1 MENLHLKNIDQ
12 YANLKTPKQAQNFLL
27 YNLLQISNNK
37 NNIHNITK
45 YIKPELFTKVFPNI
59 KYCYQLVNEDNI
71 EYILDPIQKY
81 LFELFEQNN
90 YFQINKKEKLNNI
103 LNEYNKINHALKNIK
118 FSIYPSDVYNICR
131 MKNEVI
137 LKYTVNKHYRPD
149 KYHSDYQSFKEWIYM
164 DSVQEIINN
173 KFKIIK
179 YFIPK
184 NIYVELIRIE
194 TNKIST
200 LYQNISPYDQ
210 EILIQTIYITNLKN
224 KFQKKYK

>member
-12 YANLKTPKQAQNFLL
+12 YSHIKTSKQAQSLL
-27 YNLLQISNNK
+27 LHQLLQISDNK
-37 NNIHNITK
+37 NNIHNINK
-45 YIKPELFTKVFPNI
+45 YIKPQLFVKAFPNI

-81 LFELFEQNN
+81 LFELSEQNKHLK
-90 YFQINKKEKLNNI
+90 INIKEKLNNI
-103 LNEYNKINHALKNIK
+103 LNEYKNINHALKNVSS
-118 FSIYPSDVYNICR
+118 SIYPSDIYNIYN
-131 MKNEVI
+131 KN
-137 LKYTVNKHYRPD
+137 
-149 KYHSDYQSFKEWIYM
+149 HSNYQSFQEWIYM
-164 DSVQEIINN
+164 DTAQEIINN

-184 NIYVELIRIE
+184 NIYVELIRNE

-200 LYQNISPYDQ
+200 ICQNISPYDQ

-224 KFQKKYK
+224 KFQKKV